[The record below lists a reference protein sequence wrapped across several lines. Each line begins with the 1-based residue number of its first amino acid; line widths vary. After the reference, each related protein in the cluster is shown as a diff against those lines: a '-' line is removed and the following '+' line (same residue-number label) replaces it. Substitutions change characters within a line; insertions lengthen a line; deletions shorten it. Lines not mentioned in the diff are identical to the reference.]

1 MVVVRNPS
9 HAIRDEYPEVDWSG
23 WPPAEDNCFV
33 KEYLL
38 SLSGDSSQQSWHVVS
53 GVGPRLRCR
62 GRTCALSSWHDH
74 LLLSCPVLYPPP
86 PTARLV
92 QTHQAATME
101 QANKQLG
108 EMLPWVRSS
117 TLVSDNCG
125 DFHSAAAIVV
135 FHELGRI
142 TGIRT
147 KRVLFFESGEGK
159 SPVDALFGRLNQAV
173 GDGAPLSHTPLVLCP
188 GLENP
193 FRLRRVATQDSA
205 GCVWLRGW
213 DQRGRGLPFRV
224 DFHPPCHQQ
233 AAVGP

>member
-173 GDGAPLSHTPLVLCP
+173 GDGAPGTRDHQDEHEWYDSVTSSGVCP
-188 GLENP
+188 RP
-193 FRLRRVATQDSA
+193 A
-205 GCVWLRGW
+205 
-213 DQRGRGLPFRV
+213 
-224 DFHPPCHQQ
+224 
-233 AAVGP
+233 